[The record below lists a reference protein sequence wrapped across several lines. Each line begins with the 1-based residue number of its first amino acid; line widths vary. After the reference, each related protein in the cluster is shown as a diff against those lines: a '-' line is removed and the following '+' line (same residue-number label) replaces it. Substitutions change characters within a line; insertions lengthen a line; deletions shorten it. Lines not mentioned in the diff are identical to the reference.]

1 MGLGPDVWGPYG
13 WKFFHF
19 IALGYPKNPTEED
32 KINYKTFF
40 TLVPSIL
47 PCSICSNHY
56 ANNLKKY
63 PITDEIL
70 SDRINLFNWTVDMH
84 NEVNIS
90 NDKKIIDYDTALK
103 LIINNFNSTNVDEH
117 QITHKNIPKIKHTQ
131 KNFKNKNKN
140 ENIDYTKYIVLF
152 IVLVIIIGYLYYTK
166 NKNKTI

>member
-47 PCSICSNHY
+47 PCSICSGHY
-56 ANNLKKY
+56 AKNLKKY
-63 PITDEIL
+63 PITDDIL
-70 SDRINLFNWTVDMH
+70 SDRIKLFNWTVDMH
-84 NEVNIS
+84 NEVNVS
-90 NDKKIIDYDTALK
+90 NGKEIVNYDAALK
-103 LIINNFNSTNVDEH
+103 LVINNFNSSNIDEH
-117 QITHKNIPKIKHTQ
+117 QITHKSVPKTNQIQINT
-131 KNFKNKNKN
+131 KNKKRN
-140 ENIDYTKYIVLF
+140 EKSDFTKYFVLF